1 MTKDKSL
8 KKPLKNYIIL
18 IIIFIVSCGFTLY
31 LCEWYNVYNEYKKQT
46 PVMRGTLSEISYN
59 DLDHYVVD
67 IPSVII
73 YTCTASN
80 ERCRTFEKN
89 FKKYVDKKNLNEEI
103 VYLNLS
109 DVDQGQF
116 ISEFNEKY
124 NYKIKLTGNYPAFIS
139 FKDGKVDSILQ
150 SSEEKNLTISK
161 VENFLE
167 MNMYKEED

>member
-1 MTKDKSL
+1 MVLLFVGGVYYFKGFITKK
-8 KKPLKNYIIL
+8 
-18 IIIFIVSCGFTLY
+18 T
-31 LCEWYNVYNEYKKQT
+31 
-46 PVMRGTLSEISYN
+46 
-59 DLDHYVVD
+59 
-67 IPSVII
+67 
-73 YTCTASN
+73 
-80 ERCRTFEKN
+80 
-89 FKKYVDKKNLNEEI
+89 LNEEI

-116 ISEFNEKY
+116 IREFNEKY